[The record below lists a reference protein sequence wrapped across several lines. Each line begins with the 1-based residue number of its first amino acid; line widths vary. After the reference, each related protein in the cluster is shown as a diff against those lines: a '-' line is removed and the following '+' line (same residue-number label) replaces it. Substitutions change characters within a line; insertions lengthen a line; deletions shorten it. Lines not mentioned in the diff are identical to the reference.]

1 MKKRSIVSLLVF
13 ALCLFCAL
21 SLSAEKVKLTVWA
34 GDIPDDSPDH
44 AFAKAV
50 VEGFQAKYPDIQLDY
65 VGLGNNAFKD
75 KLKVTMASG
84 SGLPD
89 VFQTWGGS
97 VMGGYADAGMLLD
110 LTKDLKDVPGSAAA
124 ASAVTWKG
132 KIYGVAPLFAIAGL
146 FVNEGIFAANNLKV
160 PASVEEMEKVCEAL
174 KAKGIVPFACGE
186 KDKWPGLALY
196 MYLTNRFGGDASAK
210 AAAAGHKYPFTSDP
224 FVKAAQTYQKWVKAG
239 YFGATPLGDG
249 YGDAQQ
255 QMYTGK
261 AAMMISG
268 TWLCGNF
275 ASKDLTDQKIGFY
288 AFPALAKGGVGKV
301 TDLMGMT
308 DIGYAASKTGADKKD
323 AVVKFLKYA
332 MSPEAVS
339 ADPGRIVA
347 VPGIKAHNPI
357 TGQASAIFTTAKTV
371 TFWWDQDLPPS
382 VTSPLNDTIQTF
394 FLPDTDVKKSLADYE
409 KVCQE
414 HKADFK

>member
-1 MKKRSIVSLLVF
+1 MKKRSIFTLLAFV
-13 ALCLFCAL
+13 LCLFCAL
-21 SLSAEKVKLTVWA
+21 TLSAEKVKLTVWA

-44 AFAKAV
+44 AYAKAV
-50 VEGFQAKYPDIQLDY
+50 VEGFQAKYPDIELDY

-110 LTKDLKDVPGSAAA
+110 LTKELKDVPGSAAA

-146 FVNEGIFAANNLKV
+146 FVNEGIFAANGLKV
-160 PASVEEMEKVCEAL
+160 PTSVEDLEKVCAAL

-186 KDKWPGLALY
+186 KDKWPGLAMY

-210 AAAAGHKYPFTSDP
+210 AAARKLPFDAEP
-224 FVKAAQTYQKWVKAG
+224 FVKAGQLYQKWVKAG
-239 YFGATPLGDG
+239 YFGETPLGDG

-261 AAMMISG
+261 AAMMVSG

-275 ASKDLTDQKIGFY
+275 ASADLTDQKIGFY

-301 TDLMGMT
+301 TDVMGMT
-308 DIGYAASKTGADKKD
+308 DIGYAASKAGASKKD

-332 MSPEAVS
+332 MSPESVA

-347 VPGIKAHNPI
+347 VPGVKAKNPI
-357 TGQASAIFTTAKTV
+357 TGMASVVFGNAKTV

-394 FLPDTDVKKSLADYE
+394 FLADKDPKAELSKYEALCVENMGKIKK
-409 KVCQE
+409 
-414 HKADFK
+414 